1 MFAEKQ
7 KLVAD
12 LEAYGPGGKIVHLVE
27 TPEAPSPATQTK
39 EDAEPSTEENPPEGE
54 SN

>member
-12 LEAYGPGGKIVHLVE
+12 LEAYGPGGKIVHLVDAQ
-27 TPEAPSPATQTK
+27 EAPPSTETNG
-39 EDAEPSTEENPPEGE
+39 DAEPATEENPPEGD

>member
-27 TPEAPSPATQTK
+27 APEVPPTT
-39 EDAEPSTEENPPEGE
+39 EVNGDAEPVTEENPPAGD
-54 SN
+54 

>member
-27 TPEAPSPATQTK
+27 ASEVSTPTETNTESEAK
-39 EDAEPSTEENPPEGE
+39 TEENPPEGD